1 MIGILCF
8 SVCRLTEY
16 FLAVTCPMPERS
28 QTLPLEDGE
37 TQPSAVLK
45 QVLSG
50 ARQNMP
56 RSRFAFQREQ
66 TDTSVF
72 CCLPKRS

>member
-28 QTLPLEDGE
+28 QTLPVEDGE

-56 RSRFAFQREQ
+56 RSRFDHDMHVQNLNAFVCIE
-66 TDTSVF
+66 
-72 CCLPKRS
+72 